1 MIAPLFPLL
10 KVLRLLAVC
19 DLHDLNGPTAQ
30 VTAAVAGFSTQTR
43 RCPGD
48 ADPRR
53 DEFRLST
60 VLVGGRLPAGS
71 VVVRD
76 PRAWHA
82 GTVNVT
88 ADELRP
94 LPNVEYAPAWNAGW
108 CAPSMP
114 PRVHAG
120 LDAEGRRLCARI
132 VDDEPD
138 RAYGWRAE
146 HPRVDGWAL
155 GNRDAQREYRV
166 YAAAPAAVAVLA
178 QDDYGV
184 VDVGL
189 RGALATKNADAGD
202 PVYLPAPATIT
213 ALEVFEQ
220 GGSGVVDVR
229 LVPGGRRAFPERS
242 YTARRTV
249 SAPATGFAG
258 LAVREQDGYG
268 VVDLKIV

>member
-1 MIAPLFPLL
+1 M
-10 KVLRLLAVC
+10 
-19 DLHDLNGPTAQ
+19 
-30 VTAAVAGFSTQTR
+30 
-43 RCPGD
+43 
-48 ADPRR
+48 
-53 DEFRLST
+53 
-60 VLVGGRLPAGS
+60 
-71 VVVRD
+71 
-76 PRAWHA
+76 
-82 GTVNVT
+82 NVT

-114 PRVHAG
+114 PRVPRASA
-120 LDAEGRRLCARI
+120 AEGGACARI

-166 YAAAPAAVAVLA
+166 YAPPGRRRRPRA
-178 QDDYGV
+178 DERGV

-213 ALEVFEQ
+213 ALGWRARRQ
-220 GGSGVVDVR
+220 RRRRRPARSR
-229 LVPGGRRAFPERS
+229 RPPRVPGGLHRPAHRLRAGD
-242 YTARRTV
+242 
-249 SAPATGFAG
+249 GFAG
-258 LAVREQDGYG
+258 LAVREQDGRG
-268 VVDLKIV
+268 VVDLKIVRA